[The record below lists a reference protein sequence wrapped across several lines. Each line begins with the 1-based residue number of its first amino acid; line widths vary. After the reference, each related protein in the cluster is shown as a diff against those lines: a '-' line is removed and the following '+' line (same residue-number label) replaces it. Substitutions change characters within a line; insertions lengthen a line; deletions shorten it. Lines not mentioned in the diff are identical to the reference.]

1 MTLFLIL
8 LGLLFIL
15 VILKLF
21 AEMNIEGFEDIPLNP
36 DTIQKYKKFLSF
48 YNPFCVNWDKAITSS
63 TAAEIP
69 QEPLTDPS
77 QVSESGSGSVP
88 SISIE
93 QKNQYITILSQQ
105 LNQQFP
111 PICETM
117 PDMLNSANISQV
129 IEKLPQD
136 KQLFINALNWMN
148 SQLQKAQAKLGDALQ
163 GKSSV
168 ETNTESG
175 KVEGFEDCQDISKC
189 LLNNPEL
196 LKKLAIGISDQNAQP
211 IKQQEEELIAKI
223 TPFLNTSELLQAFN
237 ENTVLMK
244 KAKDIQN
251 QAQSGELV
259 KQINVPDGNTIATYQ
274 KPPGANNM
282 ADMKK
287 NNPDRYNEL
296 KTNYSQWY
304 SLKGM
309 LDSINGSL

>member
-1 MTLFLIL
+1 MTLLLIL
-8 LGLLFIL
+8 LGLLLIL

-21 AEMNIEGFEDIPLNP
+21 TEMNIEGFEDIPLNP
-36 DTIQKYKKFLSF
+36 YTIQKYKQFLSF
-48 YNPFCVNWDKAITSS
+48 YNPFCTNWDKAITSS

-77 QVSESGSGSVP
+77 QVSESGSVP

-93 QKNQYITILSQQ
+93 QKNQYITILSQL

-117 PDMLNSANISQV
+117 PDILNSANISQI

-168 ETNTESG
+168 ETNTGSE

-196 LKKLAIGISDQNAQP
+196 LQKIATGISDQNAQP

-237 ENTVLMK
+237 ENKILME

-259 KQINVPDGNTIATYQ
+259 KQINVPGGNTIATYQ

-282 ADMKK
+282 VDMKK

-304 SLKGM
+304 SLKSM